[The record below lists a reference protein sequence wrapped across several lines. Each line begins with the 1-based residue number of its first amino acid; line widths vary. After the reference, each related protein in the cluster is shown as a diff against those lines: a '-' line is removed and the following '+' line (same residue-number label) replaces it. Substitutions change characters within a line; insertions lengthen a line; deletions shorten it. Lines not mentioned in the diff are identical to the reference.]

1 MNKRFYIFPLLAF
14 LLTTQSFAQDIA
26 PKVEEENQK
35 GKMYIF
41 WGWNRGWYS
50 NSDIHFTG
58 DNYDFTLNDVEAK
71 DRQSPLNFGTYF
83 KPNSI
88 TIPQT
93 NFRIGYFIHDKY
105 DISIGVDHMKYVM
118 IQNQQ
123 TQITGDINDVTNYDG
138 SYTDNDIALTKDFL
152 IYEHTDGL
160 NYLNAEITRN
170 DDLLKL
176 FKANVNSDKFQINTL
191 LGVGLGAL
199 MPKSNVTLWNNQR
212 HDEFHFAGYG
222 FSAKAGLNVTF
233 FKHFFI
239 RTEYKAGFINMPDV
253 RTSPDPSDKAAQHFT
268 FTQWNFDFGVALK
281 LIK

>member
-1 MNKRFYIFPLLAF
+1 MNKRFYILPLLAL

-58 DNYDFTLNDVEAK
+58 DNYDFTLNDVVAK
-71 DRQSPLNFGTYF
+71 DRQSPLNLGTYF
-83 KPNSI
+83 KPSSI

-93 NFRIGYFIHDKY
+93 NFRIGYFINDKY

-118 IQNQQ
+118 VQNQQ
-123 TQITGDINDVTNYDG
+123 TQITGEINDDTNYDG

-176 FKANVNSDKFQINTL
+176 FKINVNSDKVQINTL
-191 LGVGLGAL
+191 VGVGLGAL
-199 MPKSNVTLWNNQR
+199 MPKSNVTLWNNER
-212 HDEFHFAGYG
+212 HDDFHFAGYG

-239 RTEYKAGFINMPDV
+239 RTEYITGIC
-253 RTSPDPSDKAAQHFT
+253 
-268 FTQWNFDFGVALK
+268 
-281 LIK
+281 